1 MSNESI
7 SVIDQEGSMAQLL
20 SSAERE
26 LSAFVAAVN
35 QVFGAEQGRKAAKN
49 WTEELVRMDWPS
61 EASVIDWRKV
71 TIAAA
76 ARLVRRGK
84 GQVSRTAMALQAL
97 SKQGAPHGSRAI
109 LRERKLRSNAEQ
121 VVTVNSPAVGT
132 GVTKRRLATLGGA
145 FEAAIEIGF

>member
-35 QVFGAEQGRKAAKN
+35 QLFGAEQGRNSAKN
-49 WTEELVRMDWPS
+49 WIDELVRTDWPS
-61 EASVIDWRKV
+61 GASVIDWRRV

-76 ARLVRRGK
+76 WHVRRGK
-84 GQVSRTAMALQAL
+84 SQVSRTATALQAR
-97 SKQGAPHGSRAI
+97 SKQWAPQVPQ
-109 LRERKLRSNAEQ
+109 RSPRGKE
-121 VVTVNSPAVGT
+121 VEV
-132 GVTKRRLATLGGA
+132 
-145 FEAAIEIGF
+145 